1 MKIKLDHYKADT
13 LHPFISER
21 NQLISSRKSVLRE
34 FCFKFY
40 MRPAHVNRI
49 IGSHRKYNCKLLVHS
64 CESSIIS
71 KLHLQETN
79 NYMYVNKS
87 ERSAPT
93 CTCIWHGNLSRIG
106 PLFSPFQIL
115 RKLIIQD
122 CNLWLSCGDTSQI
135 LIIAD
140 ALWHI
145 IQCHPKR
152 LFLST
157 CIFCVMYTDQLKKVQ
172 IHLL

>member
-1 MKIKLDHYKADT
+1 
-13 LHPFISER
+13 
-21 NQLISSRKSVLRE
+21 
-34 FCFKFY
+34 

-140 ALWHI
+140 AKWQI
-145 IQCHPKR
+145 IAASNNVIQKDY
-152 LFLST
+152 
-157 CIFCVMYTDQLKKVQ
+157 FCLPISFVMYTAQFKKVK
-172 IHLL
+172 IHLF